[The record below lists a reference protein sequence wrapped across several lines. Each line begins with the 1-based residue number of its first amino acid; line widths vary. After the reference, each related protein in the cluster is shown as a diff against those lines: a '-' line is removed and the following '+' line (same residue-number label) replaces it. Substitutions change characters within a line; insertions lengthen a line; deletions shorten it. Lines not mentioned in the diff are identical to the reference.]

1 MTDEKV
7 IIIIFNLIDINN
19 RIAPLT
25 IKIKYKYNIFKNLLY
40 FEIKQ
45 IVINI
50 SYNKS
55 VHLNFIFYFIIT
67 ILYLFYNNYFIFFL

>member
-1 MTDEKV
+1 MTDEEV
-7 IIIIFNLIDINN
+7 IIITFNLIDINN
-19 RIAPLT
+19 RIASLT